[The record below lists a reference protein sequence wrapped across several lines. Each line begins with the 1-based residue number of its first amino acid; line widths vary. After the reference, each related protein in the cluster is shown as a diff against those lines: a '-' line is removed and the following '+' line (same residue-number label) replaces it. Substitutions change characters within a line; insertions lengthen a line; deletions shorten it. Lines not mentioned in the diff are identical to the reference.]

1 MAFDGITIA
10 NVVQE
15 MKDVLIGGRIYKIAQ
30 PEPDEMI
37 FTIKQP
43 HGQYRLL
50 ISAGASLPLLY
61 VSAQNKPSPMT
72 APNFCMLLRK
82 HLQNGRIVD
91 ITQPGLERIVT
102 IEMEHLNEMGDLCR
116 KKLIVEIMGKYSN
129 IIFCDDNDIIIDS
142 IKRVSALVSS
152 VREVLPGKM
161 YFIADT
167 THKKDAMT
175 VTKEE
180 FLTVMKEAPMPAFKA
195 FYTSFTGISPIMGQ
209 EICHRAGVDGELP
222 TAALSDEEIT
232 NIYKEWTDIRND
244 IEDGKFTPYIVYE
257 GKKPVEFAAFDLT
270 IYEDGVHEC
279 KPYNSM
285 SEVLETYFAQ
295 KNAQIRI
302 RQRSTD
308 LQKIVHTALERNV
321 KKYDVQL
328 QQMKDTEK
336 RDTYRVYGELLH
348 TYGYSAAPGDK
359 SLEAV
364 NYYTGETVKIPLD
377 PTLTAAENAKKYFDK
392 YNKMK
397 RTYEALSKLTKEVG
411 EEIEHLKSI
420 EVALQIAAGEEDL
433 LQIREELQESG
444 YMRKRNGGKKMK
456 VTSRPFHYI
465 SRDGYDIYVGKNNL
479 QNEELTFKFAD
490 GGDWWFHAKGCPG
503 SHVIVKNK
511 GRGELPDATYED
523 AARLAAHYSS
533 AGSQNKA
540 EVDYVEKKQVKKPNG
555 GKPGF
560 VVYYTNY
567 SMMADTDI
575 SDIEKADA

>member
-10 NVVQE
+10 NVVKE
-15 MKDVLIGGRIYKIAQ
+15 MKDVLLGGRIYKIAQ

-37 FTIKQP
+37 FTIKQAG
-43 HGQYRLL
+43 GQYRLL

-61 VSAQNKPSPMT
+61 VTEQNKPSPMT

-82 HLQNGRIVD
+82 HLQNGRIVN
-91 ITQPGLERIVT
+91 ISQPGLERIVT

-129 IIFCDDNDIIIDS
+129 IIFCDENDTVIDS

-152 VREVLPGKM
+152 VREVLPGKH

-175 VTKEE
+175 VTREE
-180 FLTVMKEAPMPAFKA
+180 FTAVMKETPMPAFKA
-195 FYTSFTGISPIMGQ
+195 FYTSFTGISPIMAQ

-222 TAALSDEEIT
+222 TAALTEEQIQE
-232 NIYKEWTDIRND
+232 IYGKWADIRTQM
-244 IEDGKFTPYIVYE
+244 EKGEFAPCIVYE
-257 GKKPVEFAAFDLT
+257 GKKPVEFAAFPLT
-270 IYEDGVHEC
+270 VYEDSLHEC
-279 KPYNSM
+279 RTYTSM
-285 SEVLETYFAQ
+285 SQVLETYYAE
-295 KNAQIRI
+295 KNALIRI

-364 NYYTGETVKIPLD
+364 NYYNGETVKIPLD

-397 RTYEALSKLTKEVG
+397 RTYEALSRLTREVG
-411 EEIEHLKSI
+411 EEIEHLRSV
-420 EVALQIAAGEEDL
+420 EVALQIATGEEDL

-444 YMRKRNGGKKMK
+444 YMKKKSGARKEK
-456 VTSRPFHYI
+456 VKSRPFHYI

-533 AGSQNKA
+533 ASSQNKA

-575 SDIEKADA
+575 SDIRRADS

>member
-1 MAFDGITIA
+1 M
-10 NVVQE
+10 
-15 MKDVLIGGRIYKIAQ
+15 
-30 PEPDEMI
+30 
-37 FTIKQP
+37 
-43 HGQYRLL
+43 
-50 ISAGASLPLLY
+50 
-61 VSAQNKPSPMT
+61 
-72 APNFCMLLRK
+72 
-82 HLQNGRIVD
+82 
-91 ITQPGLERIVT
+91 
-102 IEMEHLNEMGDLCR
+102 
-116 KKLIVEIMGKYSN
+116 
-129 IIFCDDNDIIIDS
+129 
-142 IKRVSALVSS
+142 
-152 VREVLPGKM
+152 
-161 YFIADT
+161 
-167 THKKDAMT
+167 
-175 VTKEE
+175 
-180 FLTVMKEAPMPAFKA
+180 
-195 FYTSFTGISPIMGQ
+195 
-209 EICHRAGVDGELP
+209 
-222 TAALSDEEIT
+222 
-232 NIYKEWTDIRND
+232 
-244 IEDGKFTPYIVYE
+244 
-257 GKKPVEFAAFDLT
+257 
-270 IYEDGVHEC
+270 
-279 KPYNSM
+279 
-285 SEVLETYFAQ
+285 
-295 KNAQIRI
+295 
-302 RQRSTD
+302 
-308 LQKIVHTALERNV
+308 
-321 KKYDVQL
+321 
-328 QQMKDTEK
+328 
-336 RDTYRVYGELLH
+336 
-348 TYGYSAAPGDK
+348 
-359 SLEAV
+359 
-364 NYYTGETVKIPLD
+364 KIPLD
-377 PTLTAAENAKKYFDK
+377 PTLTPAENAKKYFDK